1 MPKHGFAVLV
11 FFLFSIKDI
20 CMLEK
25 NGYVAKKVSEYDQEI
40 PQSET
45 ADKPWM
51 EPFWNSGVCSISAID
66 ESYIC
71 NPNLYTVKK

>member
-45 ADKPWM
+45 ADKTWM
-51 EPFWNSGVCSISAID
+51 EPFWNSGSVQYQLLMRVIFVIQ
-66 ESYIC
+66 I
-71 NPNLYTVKK
+71 YTL